1 MGTLPGESIWV
12 SNNPVQL
19 FQRGPGN
26 RSPIESPP
34 AAKKPLKST
43 SLSVGSSMPA
53 AGVQFMQA
61 AATAANVSAPG
72 KENRSILKR
81 MGAAGG
87 PKSSRSWYGAGPGG
101 SPTRKV
107 NFELSVDVLVFDP
120 VDGDYVCSESQR
132 LNVEPTKDRREFV
145 ARTLLGRLNQRHG
158 PAPKD
163 RRPTAA
169 SSTDAA
175 SAGRPLPSIAST
187 TVGSS
192 SPTSAYPPADIDF
205 SFYEDPT
212 GRLRI
217 KFTVPL
223 GPGVAAG
230 DALVKANVAGN
241 KVRVLGTRT
250 LPSDDPR
257 SSAPERQEFAS
268 RYSLPMDVDP
278 YAITARMDGS
288 GNLFVEAPVVTPAER
303 RPAPAAAAVEKAT
316 PRSSSSTLQ
325 PVAGARFA

>member
-43 SLSVGSSMPA
+43 SLSVGSSMPS
-53 AGVQFMQA
+53 AGVQFLQA
-61 AATAANVSAPG
+61 TAATANVSAPG

-81 MGAAGG
+81 MGTPGG
-87 PKSSRSWYGAGPGG
+87 PKSSSRSWYGAGPGG

-107 NFELSVDVLVFDP
+107 NFEQSVDVLVFDP

-132 LNVEPTKDRREFV
+132 LNVEPIKDRREFV

-169 SSTDAA
+169 SSVADGA
-175 SAGRPLPSIAST
+175 STGRPLPPIAST

-192 SPTSAYPPADIDF
+192 SPTSAYPPPDIDF
-205 SFYEDPT
+205 SFYEDAT

-257 SSAPERQEFAS
+257 STVPERQEFAS

-288 GNLFVEAPVVTPAER
+288 GNLFVEAPVLTPTER
-303 RPAPAAAAVEKAT
+303 RPTPAAEKST
-316 PRSSSSTLQ
+316 PRSSSSSAQL
-325 PVAGARFA
+325 PAAGARFA